1 MQSKKFRNYKF
12 YVGDLVRH
20 EQDRYFDI
28 YHHGLVLELIDGLYP
43 TIKILWQNGKI
54 INEHEVDIKLVD

>member
-1 MQSKKFRNYKF
+1 MRSKKFRCYKF
-12 YVGDLVRH
+12 YPGDLVRH

-28 YHHGLVLELIDGLYP
+28 YHYGLVLELSDGMYP
-43 TIKILWQNGKI
+43 TIKVMWQNRKI